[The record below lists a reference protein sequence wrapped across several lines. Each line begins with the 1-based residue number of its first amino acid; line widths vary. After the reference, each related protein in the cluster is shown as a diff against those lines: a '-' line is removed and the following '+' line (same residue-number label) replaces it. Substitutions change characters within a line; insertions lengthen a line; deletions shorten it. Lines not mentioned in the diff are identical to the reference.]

1 MFPKFDFKDV
11 FLAKLFYTLSSFTFL
26 YYENFQW
33 IECWGLFPIVMLGIK
48 RIGEGKSSLLYVV
61 SYSILLLIS
70 YYIAWL
76 TVLATLFASMLYFW
90 FFVKKE
96 NRLRYGARM
105 IVAIILSVS
114 PMMVPAVSAEPLSA
128 SRFSTLSGLNV
139 QISCAFKLMA
149 AKTAAALSKIF
160 FII

>member
-1 MFPKFDFKDV
+1 
-11 FLAKLFYTLSSFTFL
+11 
-26 YYENFQW
+26 
-33 IECWGLFPIVMLGIK
+33 MLGIK

-105 IVAIILSVS
+105 IVAIILSLLIPFVS
-114 PMMVPAVSAEPLSA
+114 FWPALKVSLDSY
-128 SRFSTLSGLNV
+128 RVVVNV
-139 QISCAFKLMA
+139 VVNDVNPIFFKLIHVCGNPVLLYYVVEYFANFKKDKKRATFYAILVTLVFILPM
-149 AKTAAALSKIF
+149 L
-160 FII
+160 FIIVEKE